1 MQIPMSKVYWLMET
15 KPKKDTT
22 IQSID
27 TIMVLLEI
35 LREMDEID
43 MLGNSVSMKIKVIN
57 KIDSLLDNL

>member
-1 MQIPMSKVYWLMET
+1 MET
-15 KPKKDTT
+15 KPKKDT
-22 IQSID
+22 IVQSID

-57 KIDSLLDNL
+57 KIDSLLDNI

>member
-1 MQIPMSKVYWLMET
+1 MV
-15 KPKKDTT
+15 
-22 IQSID
+22 QSID
-27 TIMVLLEI
+27 AIMVLLEI